1 MMSIST
7 QMYFDLFLGACVS
20 RRTVSEISNL
30 KIMIFDELFYHR
42 RNPYSVRVR
51 LVARGFIF
59 GEGVAHLGEG

>member
-1 MMSIST
+1 MMGIST
-7 QMYFDLFLGACVS
+7 QMYFDLFLDACVS
-20 RRTVSEISNL
+20 RRSVSEISNL

-51 LVARGFIF
+51 LVARGVIF

>member
-1 MMSIST
+1 MMT
-7 QMYFDLFLGACVS
+7 NPMQMYFDLFIESYDS

-51 LVARGFIF
+51 LVARGVIF
-59 GEGVAHLGEG
+59 GGAVLYLDEG

>member
-1 MMSIST
+1 MANPMM
-7 QMYFDLFLGACVS
+7 MYFDLFLDACVS

-30 KIMIFDELFYHR
+30 KITIFDELFYHR

-51 LVARGFIF
+51 LVARGVIF

>member
-1 MMSIST
+1 
-7 QMYFDLFLGACVS
+7 MYFDLFIESYDS

-51 LVARGFIF
+51 LVARGVIF
-59 GEGVAHLGEG
+59 GGGVLYLDEG

>member
-1 MMSIST
+1 MST
-7 QMYFDLFLGACVS
+7 QMYFDLFLEACVS
-20 RRTVSEISNL
+20 RRSVSEISNL

-51 LVARGFIF
+51 LVARGVIF

>member
-1 MMSIST
+1 M
-7 QMYFDLFLGACVS
+7 QMYFDLFLDACVS
-20 RRTVSEISNL
+20 RRSVSEISNL

-51 LVARGFIF
+51 LVARGVIF

>member
-1 MMSIST
+1 M
-7 QMYFDLFLGACVS
+7 MYFDLFLDACVS

-30 KIMIFDELFYHR
+30 KITIFDELFYHR

-51 LVARGFIF
+51 LVARGVIF